1 MNSLGALFAFVV
13 MGSAIPSCPLRAA
26 SPEMQKLIDA
36 FVGDWVGSENFEV
49 SASRQGQTRQ
59 GTASFR
65 AGPGF
70 SLIEDYK
77 SNGSAGELN
86 FLGILWWD
94 QPTRVY
100 RLLTCSNNDGC
111 QVRGNAKWE
120 GNALVNSWE
129 E

>member
-1 MNSLGALFAFVV
+1 MKSLGALFVFVAI
-13 MGSAIPSCPLRAA
+13 GSAILSCPLRADHPPAPKPFSTELCA

-36 FVGDWVGSENFEV
+36 FVGDWVVSENFEV
-49 SASRQGQTRQ
+49 SASRQDQTRQ

-94 QPTRVY
+94 QAARVY
-100 RLLTCSNNDGC
+100 RLLTCVNNDG
-111 QVRGNAKWE
+111 
-120 GNALVNSWE
+120 
-129 E
+129 